1 MMKDFS
7 LKEIIES
14 GQVFRWE
21 ILDDGTYF
29 GVLNSRIYRLK
40 DEEDV
45 YKDNFLY
52 NYFDMD
58 TDYGKIKEELS
69 LDPIMKEAINS
80 CPGMRIVKQDLW
92 ETMVSFIISQNNNIP
107 RIKSLINA
115 LSKAYGN
122 HIEGDYYDI
131 PSPEVLSH
139 LEVADLE
146 KLKFGYRA
154 PYLIETAK
162 RYIELGFHLSLD
174 PKGKMMA
181 NAKKEG
187 LSVEEYLTTFK
198 GIGPKVANCIS
209 LFALNNIDSFPIDVW
224 VKRVMNRLYNIDEN
238 NVKGM
243 AEYAKEHFGKY
254 AGIAQQYLFYYIRK
268 MDE

>member
-1 MMKDFS
+1 MQDFS
-7 LKEIIES
+7 LQEIIES

-21 ILDDGTYF
+21 ILKDGTYF

-40 DEEDV
+40 SEEDV
-45 YKDNFLY
+45 YRDNFLY

-69 LDPIMKEAINS
+69 KDPIMKKAICS
-80 CPGMRIVKQDLW
+80 CPGMRILKQDLW

-107 RIKSLINA
+107 RIKSLINN
-115 LSKAYGN
+115 LSKAYGK
-122 HIEGDYYDI
+122 HIEGEYYDI
-131 PSPEVLSH
+131 PTPEVLSR
-139 LEVADLE
+139 LKVEDLE
-146 KLKFGYRA
+146 KLKLGYRA
-154 PYLIETAK
+154 PYIIETAK
-162 RYIELGFHLSLD
+162 RYVELGLNLSLD
-174 PKGKMMA
+174 PKAKMID
-181 NAKKEG
+181 NAKKEE

-224 VKRVMNRLYNIDEN
+224 VKRVMNKLYGIEEN
-238 NVKGM
+238 DTKAMRN
-243 AEYAKEHFGKY
+243 YAKEHFGKY

-268 MDE
+268 IEE